1 MFDVHIFAYWVR
13 KLFLLFPSSS
23 IFAQRA
29 PYPFFVNRDVFFK
42 TWQIMSLTL
51 LRVKMYSYKDTIVGA
66 SLFSR
71 LIWIIKFQ
79 GCLDVPVR
87 VFNR

>member
-1 MFDVHIFAYWVR
+1 
-13 KLFLLFPSSS
+13 
-23 IFAQRA
+23 
-29 PYPFFVNRDVFFK
+29 
-42 TWQIMSLTL
+42 MSLTL

-71 LIWIIKFQ
+71 LIWIIEFQ

-87 VFNR
+87 VFNRWTSTNQVLPENHAVDNNIFALLCMGHPNDEIIRKI

>member
-1 MFDVHIFAYWVR
+1 
-13 KLFLLFPSSS
+13 
-23 IFAQRA
+23 
-29 PYPFFVNRDVFFK
+29 
-42 TWQIMSLTL
+42 MSLTL
-51 LRVKMYSYKDTIVGA
+51 LRVKMYIYKDTIVGV